1 MPMTRDVRV
10 TGVRDLAGDVRELTL
25 RALDDA
31 PLSPFSPG
39 SHIVVHL
46 PLPERRRLNAY
57 SLTSPPWSTGA
68 YRVAVRRIGDGRGG
82 SRWIHDHLRTGD
94 VLAIEP
100 PRNLF
105 MPVATARRHLLV
117 AGGIGVTPFVA
128 YVHALSRQGTP
139 FELHYAFREP
149 AGAPLLDE
157 LSALA
162 PDAVH
167 PHHDEDGSR
176 LMATL
181 DRALREQ
188 PLGTHLSV
196 CGPAPMMDAVVAAA
210 TAHGWPPSRIHIERF
225 AAQEGPMEPFEAV
238 LAGSGRRV
246 AVPADATLLEALE
259 GAGVDVPYL
268 CRQGVCGECRT
279 GLVDGDP
286 DHRDVFLTADER
298 AAADCLMPCVSRC
311 SAAGGV
317 LVLDLA

>member
-1 MPMTRDVRV
+1 MPVTRDVRV
-10 TGVRDLAGDVRELTL
+10 AGVRELAGDVRELTL
-25 RALDDA
+25 RALDGDSL
-31 PLSPFSPG
+31 PPFSPG
-39 SHIVVHL
+39 SHVVVHL

-57 SLTSPPWSTGA
+57 SLLSPPWSTA
-68 YRVAVRRIGDGRGG
+68 EYRVAVRRIGDGRGG
-82 SRWIHDHLRTGD
+82 SRWIHDRVGVGD

-105 MPVATARRHLLV
+105 TPVATARRHLLV
-117 AGGIGVTPFVA
+117 AGGIGITPFVS

-157 LSALA
+157 LRSLA
-162 PDAVH
+162 PHALH
-167 PHHDEDGSR
+167 AHHDEDGGV
-176 LMATL
+176 LMAAL
-181 DRALREQ
+181 DRALRHQ

-210 TAHGWPPSRIHIERF
+210 TACGWPPSRIHLERF
-225 AAQEGPMEPFEAV
+225 AAQEGPTEPFEAV
-238 LAGSGRRV
+238 LAGSGRRL

-259 GAGVDVPYL
+259 GAGLDVPYM

-279 GLVDGDP
+279 GVVDGDP

-298 AAADCLMPCVSRC
+298 AAGDCLMPCVSRA
-311 SAAGGV
+311 AAGGV